1 MVLRIDPEFQN
12 KIPPLTEA
20 EFEQLKENILSDGEV
35 YEPIAVWNGTIVDG
49 HNRWKIIQ
57 ENPDIPY
64 KVREMKFADKW
75 EAFDWMYKKQLGRR
89 NLTEELKEYLIGK
102 RYEAQK
108 NMVGAPTGNDNAKK
122 QSGQNVQFESRRGT
136 KDGTAGEIGKE
147 YGIDG
152 RSVRRAEK
160 FSKGID
166 AIREEFPETA
176 NSILKGELPVSKT
189 DVMEI
194 AKESD
199 KPTLREKIEKLKAGE
214 PIREKKPQQPT
225 ARIIQ
230 SEPIIIPAK
239 VESEKPREFM
249 AGTRENREL
258 NRKIREGI
266 AMMYDTERDTSYT
279 LKNLID
285 SMKGTFEMYL
295 RTISSFYQD
304 HKELYTKGNKSEIDS
319 VYKELID
326 EIKKIKEEI
335 KYA

>member
-89 NLTEELKEYLIGK
+89 NLTDEQKSYLRGK
-102 RYEAQK
+102 LYEARK
-108 NMVGAPTGNDNAKK
+108 HNVGGQFGNDNAKNDVPK
-122 QSGQNVQFESRRGT
+122 VGT
-136 KDGTAGEIGKE
+136 SFPTRISEQIAQEQGVGKE
-147 YGIDG
+147 TIKRD
-152 RSVRRAEK
+152 EK
-160 FSKGID
+160 FAKGID
-166 AIREEFPETA
+166 AIREESPETA
-176 NSILKGELPVSKT
+176 DSILKGELPVTKT

-199 KPTLREKIEKLKAGE
+199 KPTLREKIEKLKVGE

>member
-1 MVLRIDPEFQN
+1 MELRIDPEFQN

-89 NLTEELKEYLIGK
+89 NLTDEQKSYLRGK
-102 RYEAQK
+102 LYEARKHSVTNATGK
-108 NMVGAPTGNDNAKK
+108 NQYSKEVSAQSEHQPNRVSEQIAKE
-122 QSGQNVQFESRRGT
+122 QGV
-136 KDGTAGEIGKE
+136 GKE
-147 YGIDG
+147 TIKRD
-152 RSVRRAEK
+152 EK
-160 FSKGID
+160 FAKGID
-166 AIREEFPETA
+166 AIREESPETA
-176 NSILKGELPVSKT
+176 DSILKGELPVTKA
-189 DVMEI
+189 DVMDI
-194 AKESD
+194 AKEPD
-199 KPTLREKIEKLKAGE
+199 RPTLREKIEKLKAGE
-214 PIREKKPQQPT
+214 SIREKKPPQPT

-239 VESEKPREFM
+239 VEPEKPREFV
-249 AGTRENREL
+249 AGTRECREL

-266 AMMYDTERDTSYT
+266 AMMYDTERDTRYT

-285 SMKGTFEMYL
+285 SMKGTFEVYL
-295 RTISSFYQD
+295 RAIASFYQD
-304 HKELYTKGNKSEIDS
+304 HTELYTKANKAEIDG
-319 VYKELID
+319 VYKELIE